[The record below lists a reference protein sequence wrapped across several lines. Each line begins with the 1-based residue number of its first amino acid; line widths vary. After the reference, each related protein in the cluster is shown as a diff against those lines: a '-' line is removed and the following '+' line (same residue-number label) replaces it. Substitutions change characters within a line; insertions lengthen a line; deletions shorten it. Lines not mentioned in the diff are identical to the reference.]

1 MNRPFARLWVAS
13 LFSEIAEWML
23 QVALPVFIYQATGS
37 AGSTALTMAVGILP
51 MVLLSP
57 FAGMVADRWDR
68 RRTLW
73 IVCLAQAAV
82 ALPLLLAGDA
92 LPLIYLVMAAQSAVA
107 SLFEPAR
114 SALVP
119 EIVKPDRLV
128 AANGMMGFNSSIA
141 RLLGSALGGFVLGFG
156 GLGWVVVVYLAALV
170 IAAAVLLPRFPG
182 AGRVVARQ
190 AVAWL
195 AGLRDFRG
203 ELRFTGMT
211 LVLCSVSQGM
221 FLVLFVV
228 FVTGP
233 LTGGEAEVGLLR
245 GIQAIGGLLAGA
257 VIASVARRMAPGTML
272 GLGALSLGLLSFA
285 IWNMPV
291 VTISDTVYVV
301 LFAAAGGPAVFFTS
315 GLLTILQTAG
325 SAERSGRI
333 VATAMAGMAAFQ
345 VAGMLLAGALV
356 DVWSL
361 TALLDIQAALTITA
375 GAATLLNQR
384 YRRPIGTRSPD
395 RAFAVSA
402 EPVFP
407 GRSR

>member
-1 MNRPFARLWVAS
+1 VNRPFARLWVAS

-51 MVLLSP
+51 MVVLSP
-57 FAGMVADRWDR
+57 VAGVVADRWDR

-82 ALPLLLAGDA
+82 ALPLLLAEDV

-119 EIVKPDRLV
+119 EIVRPERIV

-141 RLLGSALGGFVLGFG
+141 RLSGSALGGFVLGFG

-170 IAAAVLLPRFPG
+170 IAAVVLLPRFPVKQKAVG
-182 AGRVVARQ
+182 RQ
-190 AVAWL
+190 AMAWL
-195 AGLRDFRG
+195 AGLREFQG

-211 LVLCSVSQGM
+211 LVLCSLSQGM

-233 LTGGEAEVGLLR
+233 LAGGEAEVGLLR

-257 VIASVARRMAPGTML
+257 AIASVAHRMAPGTML

-285 IWNMPV
+285 IWNMPA
-291 VTISDTVYVV
+291 VTVDGTVYIV
-301 LFAAAGGPAVFFTS
+301 LFAAAGGPAVFCTS
-315 GLLTILQTAG
+315 GTLTILQTAG
-325 SAERSGRI
+325 SPERSGRI

-345 VAGMLLAGALV
+345 VAGMLLAGTLV

-361 TALLDIQAALTITA
+361 TALLDVQASMTITA
-375 GAATLLNQR
+375 GAAMLLNQR
-384 YRRPIGTRSPD
+384 YRRPAGPRPPD
-395 RAFAVSA
+395 RAFAASA
-402 EPVFP
+402 EPASP